1 MADKKELLRF
11 CGSLEQAAGVRRIE
25 YQDGRASGLR
35 CALVQNGPLEFLLML
50 DKCLDPAWIRYKGLN
65 MSFLSKPGL
74 QGIRQAGRRYVPLWA
89 EQCLPAAWIMSLGT
103 GRLTG
108 WSIRRMEE
116 SGQLPL
122 KRLAWIHFLTGINTE
137 SA

>member
-50 DKCLDPAWIRYKGLN
+50 DKCLDPL
-65 MSFLSKPGL
+65 
-74 QGIRQAGRRYVPLWA
+74 
-89 EQCLPAAWIMSLGT
+89 
-103 GRLTG
+103 
-108 WSIRRMEE
+108 
-116 SGQLPL
+116 
-122 KRLAWIHFLTGINTE
+122 
-137 SA
+137 

>member
-74 QGIRQAGRRYVPLWA
+74 QGRNPYEGGGTFHYGRSNVYLRPGSCPWV
-89 EQCLPAAWIMSLGT
+89 QDG
-103 GRLTG
+103 
-108 WSIRRMEE
+108 
-116 SGQLPL
+116 
-122 KRLAWIHFLTGINTE
+122 
-137 SA
+137 

>member
-50 DKCLDPAWIRYKGLN
+50 DKCLDPACPGKFPLQYNWQVSWLMIHPPDRLPVLPVARDPSSSITVEAAAGDSHPVSLLK
-65 MSFLSKPGL
+65 SF
-74 QGIRQAGRRYVPLWA
+74 
-89 EQCLPAAWIMSLGT
+89 
-103 GRLTG
+103 
-108 WSIRRMEE
+108 
-116 SGQLPL
+116 
-122 KRLAWIHFLTGINTE
+122 RLANCCKFSLSVLSI
-137 SA
+137 S

>member
-50 DKCLDPAWIRYKGLN
+50 DLSLIHILPWSLRHTLN
-65 MSFLSKPGL
+65 CFPSM
-74 QGIRQAGRRYVPLWA
+74 A
-89 EQCLPAAWIMSLGT
+89 
-103 GRLTG
+103 RL
-108 WSIRRMEE
+108 R
-116 SGQLPL
+116 
-122 KRLAWIHFLTGINTE
+122 
-137 SA
+137 